1 MAAVR
6 GAHRGQAGFTLLEL
20 VVAITLMGLVLV
32 MLYSGLRVGLSGWD
46 SGEARAE
53 ATNRLRLVEEFLRRQ
68 LAQSMEV
75 YQINDRQERVV
86 AFTGRADRIEFVAPM
101 LAQLGQGGLY
111 RVWIETDD
119 GRLWIRW
126 RPYLP
131 ADPNAGEERETALLE
146 GVSGI
151 EWAYFGAERDDDPRT
166 EWRSDWASP
175 TRRPL
180 LVRLNLTLQDQ
191 PWPDLVVA
199 LSGGPP

>member
-1 MAAVR
+1 MAA
-6 GAHRGQAGFTLLEL
+6 AHGSHRRQTGFTLLEL

-32 MLYSGLRVGLSGWD
+32 LLYGGLRLGLNGWD

-68 LAQSMEV
+68 LAQSMTV
-75 YQINDRQERVV
+75 YQTNDRQERTVV
-86 AFTGRADRIEFVAPM
+86 FTGQADRIEFVAPM
-101 LAQLGQGGLY
+101 LVQLGQGGLY
-111 RVWIETDD
+111 RVRIEVGD

-131 ADPNAGEERETALLE
+131 ADPAAGAERETLLLE

-151 EWAYFGAERDDDPRT
+151 EWAYFGFERDDDPQP

-175 TRRPL
+175 ARRPL
-180 LVRLNLTLQDQ
+180 LVRLNLTLQGE

-199 LSGGPP
+199 LSEGPP